1 MLHKRSSPAARPAAS
16 RTVQGPAAWLGLA
29 LLLCAVQGAGAA
41 ERPGFALSFHPVGS
55 SAFDGPPKIGEP
67 GFIPP
72 VALTIVAPQDARCLA
87 RKPVGEYEALIEADG
102 RVAGVHSHHVP
113 VEGDACEKSQ
123 LFPYIRQWRFAPA
136 TWEGKPI
143 PVYLW
148 IGIEGSVESV
158 QPRRPARR

>member
-1 MLHKRSSPAARPAAS
+1 MLHPRSIPAPRPAGRRPA
-16 RTVQGPAAWLGLA
+16 RTMA
-29 LLLCAVQGAGAA
+29 LLLCTALLPAALMAAQG
-41 ERPGFALSFHPVGS
+41 PGFTLSFHPVGS

-87 RKPVGEYEALIEADG
+87 RKAVGEYEALIEADG
-102 RVAGVHSHHVP
+102 HVAGVHSHHVP
-113 VEGDACEKSQ
+113 VEGDACERAQ

-136 TWEGKPI
+136 TWEGRPI

-148 IGIEGSVESV
+148 IGIEGSVEAV

>member
-1 MLHKRSSPAARPAAS
+1 MLNACPRPAARQAAARTGPRPAPLLSA
-16 RTVQGPAAWLGLA
+16 A
-29 LLLCAVQGAGAA
+29 LLLCAMQAA
-41 ERPGFALSFHPVGS
+41 QSADRPGFALSFHPVGS
-55 SAFDGPPKIGEP
+55 SAFDEPPKIGEP

-102 RVAGVHSHHVP
+102 HVAGVHSHHVP
-113 VEGDACEKSQ
+113 VEGDACERPQ
-123 LFPYIRQWRFAPA
+123 LFPYIRQWRFTPA
-136 TWEGKPI
+136 TWEGRPI
-143 PVYLW
+143 PVHLW